1 MSKKILSIIIGLML
15 IFTLSFVTL
24 VVTMFISPNY
34 KTISD
39 EKIEGTDGVV
49 YNSESIKINFKDPT
63 YNKQIECNNM
73 LPGDS
78 FINYYS
84 VSVAHKD
91 DIILYFNIDYLL
103 DNYLSDVLNLEIIDI
118 NNNVIVYNGKFNDF
132 ETVSFY
138 LQNVNKEKINTI
150 VNFSIKYS
158 LDTSVGNEFQ
168 NKEIDFDYN
177 WTVNDVDLL
186 CNNHQIGFTG
196 GTFYVV
202 SSIIVS
208 VLLCFN
214 LAVLTIVL
222 LKNKKGTIS

>member
-1 MSKKILSIIIGLML
+1 
-15 IFTLSFVTL
+15 
-24 VVTMFISPNY
+24 
-34 KTISD
+34 
-39 EKIEGTDGVV
+39 
-49 YNSESIKINFKDPT
+49 
-63 YNKQIECNNM
+63 M

-84 VSVAHKD
+84 VSVAHKK
-91 DIILYFNIDYLL
+91 DIILYFNIDYSL
-103 DNYLSDVLNLEIIDI
+103 DNNLTDVLNLEITDID
-118 NNNVIVYNGKFNDF
+118 NNAIVYNGKFNDF

-138 LQNVNKEKINTI
+138 LQNINEEKINTI

-158 LDTSVGNEFQ
+158 LDTSVGNEYQ
-168 NKEIDFDYN
+168 NKEINFDYN

-196 GTFYVV
+196 GIFYIV

-222 LKNKKGTIS
+222 LKNKCLQRKVKSRLI